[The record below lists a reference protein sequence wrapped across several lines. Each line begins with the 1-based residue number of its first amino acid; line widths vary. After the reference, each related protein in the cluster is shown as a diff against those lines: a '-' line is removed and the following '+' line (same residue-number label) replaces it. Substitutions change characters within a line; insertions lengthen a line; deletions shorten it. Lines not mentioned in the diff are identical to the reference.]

1 MHRPVNPT
9 CRDSP
14 FTYFDAI
21 FCLNLDTEVRR
32 WQEASKRFELLGML
46 LLVERVPAIV
56 TAENHHR
63 GCALSWRAMIDI
75 ADRRGHEHMLGFED
89 DVVFLDDTLIVVDEV
104 VGELSATEWD
114 LCYFGA
120 CVHSC
125 EFPFLPGSTVLQEC
139 GSVSCTHA
147 LAIHRNA
154 FAQILDDLPVD
165 QQSFEAWLDEY
176 IAFDQYLARQVAEG
190 TFRALITSPRVAT
203 QPALRNYADADL
215 SLAHRYVI

>member
-1 MHRPVNPT
+1 MT
-9 CRDSP
+9 SP

-32 WQEASKRFELLGML
+32 WQEASQRFELLGML

-104 VGELSATEWD
+104 VGELSAIEWD

-125 EFPFLPGSTVLQEC
+125 EFPFLAGSTVLQEC

-176 IAFDQYLARQVAEG
+176 IAFDQYLARRVAEG